1 MSRKTWR
8 KVDEAWDNFS
18 RREKVLLFFTAAV
31 VPLMLLFVMVLE
43 PALDRM
49 QGVEAQITSLERSVH
64 TQERMLRML
73 QDADLPDPNAKAQK
87 QLKALVS
94 RLDKLD
100 SDVEQFARNLVGP
113 EQMLGLLHSVLG
125 PENDLKVVEALSL
138 PVEPL
143 VLNKDKENTDS
154 PAITLTAE
162 ASERERAKAMQDAV
176 IYIHPFEVQLE
187 GSYDALYQ
195 YLQGLEALHQG
206 FFWDR
211 LHFTADNYP
220 NASIR
225 LRVHTLST
233 EESWLG
239 A

>member
-1 MSRKTWR
+1 MSNKTWR
-8 KVDEAWDNFS
+8 KIDEAWDKLS

-31 VPLMLLFVMVLE
+31 VPVMLLFVMVLE
-43 PALDRM
+43 PSLDRM
-49 QGVEAQITSLERSVH
+49 QGVEDKISSMERSIH
-64 TQERMLRML
+64 TQERMLRVL

-87 QLKALVS
+87 QLEALVN

-100 SDVEQFARNLVGP
+100 GEVERFARNLVGP
-113 EQMLGLLHSVLG
+113 EQMLGLLHSVL
-125 PENDLKVVEALSL
+125 EVEKELKLVEAVSL

-143 VLNKDKENTDS
+143 VLSQETGDD
-154 PAITLTAE
+154 AA
-162 ASERERAKAMQDAV
+162 ASAQTVGKSAEREREKAMQDAV

-187 GSYDALYQ
+187 GSYQALYQ
-195 YLQGLEALHQG
+195 YLKGLEALHQG

-211 LHFTADNYP
+211 LQYSAEEYP
-220 NASIR
+220 KASIR

>member
-8 KVDEAWDNFS
+8 KVDEAWDNLS
-18 RREKVLLFFTAAV
+18 RREKVLLFLTAAV

-49 QGVEAQITSLERSVH
+49 QGVEAQITSLERSVN

-73 QDADLPDPNAKAQK
+73 QDAELPDPNAKAQK
-87 QLKALVS
+87 QLKALMG
-94 RLDKLD
+94 RLDTLD
-100 SDVEQFARNLVGP
+100 NEVEQFARNLVGP

-125 PENDLKVVEALSL
+125 PENNLKVVEALSL

-143 VLNKDKENTDS
+143 VLNNDQEETDS
-154 PAITLTAE
+154 TAITLTAE
-162 ASERERAKAMQDAV
+162 ANERERAKAMQDAV

-187 GSYDALYQ
+187 GSYEALYQ
-195 YLQGLEALHQG
+195 YLKGLEALHQG

-211 LHFTADNYP
+211 LKFTADNYP